1 MGRPHVSN
9 MDDTMSYPD
18 PTGVRLPLPLA
29 GRQYCGDLNI
39 RIGHDGSWYYNAKRI
54 DQPEMISLFASFLTR
69 DDDGAYWLVTPTEMG
84 RREPAQAIEMP
95 RIPGSLPIGRKLDK
109 ARPEYS
115 GQFPREPCYFVGTDE
130 TAQSISL
137 RTNIGQIITLG
148 ETAALVDRP
157 CPATREPTTY
167 AIVDNT
173 IEVLLDKSVYNHLL
187 ELSEKVMR
195 DGKVVRGVYSEGTFF
210 PLTHHTG

>member
-1 MGRPHVSN
+1 MGRPRESN
-9 MDDTMSYPD
+9 MNDTMAYPD

-84 RREPAQAIEMP
+84 RIEVADAP
-95 RIPGSLPIGRKLDK
+95 FV
-109 ARPEYS
+109 AVE
-115 GQFPREPCYFVGTDE
+115 CFVGTDE